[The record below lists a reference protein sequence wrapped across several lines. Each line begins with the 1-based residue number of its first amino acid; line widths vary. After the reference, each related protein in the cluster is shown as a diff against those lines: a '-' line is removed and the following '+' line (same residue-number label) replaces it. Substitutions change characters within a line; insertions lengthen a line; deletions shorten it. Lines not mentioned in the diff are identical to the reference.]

1 MGNPAYSFFI
11 TIYVAL
17 MQKICCITVANKY
30 NEIEE
35 RSFEIFVK
43 NIFKNFDFFRLP
55 YVREKGHAKD

>member
-1 MGNPAYSFFI
+1 
-11 TIYVAL
+11 
-17 MQKICCITVANKY
+17 MQKICCIVVANKY

-55 YVREKGHAKD
+55 YVREKGYAKD